1 MNAVLLPVY
10 LTAAGLLV
18 ASAVA
23 KLRDPGPAV
32 EALAELQLPAGRLVV
47 RVASLLEVCTAVLM
61 VTLPAIG
68 APLGCALYLVF
79 AIIVLA
85 QLGRGSTRSC
95 GCLGSARLPPTR
107 LHAAVNVVLAAC
119 CAAARPDPLGAFDN
133 PLIGGVVW
141 LCAATVAWA
150 VAAGLELLPPALRA
164 YRRPGA

>member
-18 ASAVA
+18 ASAIA

-32 EALAELQLPAGRLVV
+32 EALAELGLPVGRHVV
-47 RVASLLEVCTAVLM
+47 RAASVVEVGTAALM
-61 VTLPAIG
+61 VTLPAVG
-68 APLGCALYLVF
+68 APIGCALFLIFALV
-79 AIIVLA
+79 VLA
-85 QLGRGSTRSC
+85 QLRRGSTRSC

-107 LHAAVNVVLAAC
+107 LHAAVNLVLAVC
-119 CAAARPDPLGAFDN
+119 CAAVRPDPLAAFDR
-133 PLIGGVVW
+133 PLTGGVVW

-150 VAAGLELLPPALRA
+150 AAAGLELLPPALRA